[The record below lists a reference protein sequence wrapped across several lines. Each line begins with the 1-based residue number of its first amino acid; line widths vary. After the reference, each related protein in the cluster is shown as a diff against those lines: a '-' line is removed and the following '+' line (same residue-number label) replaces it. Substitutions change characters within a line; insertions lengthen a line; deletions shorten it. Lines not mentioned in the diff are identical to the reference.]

1 MFKFR
6 VQFQLAVVFK
16 VVQKVENLV
25 ENNLNRHSKLKLK
38 SNVPVFLH
46 TVPLIEI
53 QRDFLSSLH
62 CFSCRFVTL
71 LPI

>member
-16 VVQKVENLV
+16 EVQKVENLV
-25 ENNLNRHSKLKLK
+25 ANDLNSHSKLKLK
-38 SNVPVFLH
+38 SHVPVFLH

-53 QRDFLSSLH
+53 QGD
-62 CFSCRFVTL
+62 C
-71 LPI
+71 